1 MNTKSLAH
9 SRCLIKWEIFIIEE
23 GRVRQAH
30 TALEP
35 DVLGSA
41 EPLLPFTEHLLCA
54 GGFLFFIANPGN
66 NFRRKAKFV
75 GGTEVRRPDVRPSK
89 ADAKC
94 SAR

>member
-9 SRCLIKWEIFIIEE
+9 SRCSIKWDIIEE

-41 EPLLPFTEHLLCA
+41 EPLLPFTEHLRA
-54 GGFLFFIANPGN
+54 GGFLFLIANPGN
-66 NFRRKAKFV
+66 NLRRKAKFV
-75 GGTEVRRPDVRPSK
+75 GGTEVRRPDAGPSK